1 MQNLTLK
8 FIIHLLMNGKFG
20 IIKKQTENIRKA
32 IDQFPWGMRFT
43 NIDVNEKVNLFNKTQ
58 KCNTKLYSS

>member
-1 MQNLTLK
+1 
-8 FIIHLLMNGKFG
+8 MNGKFG
-20 IIKKQTENIRKA
+20 IIKKQAENIRKA

-58 KCNTKLYSS
+58 KYNTKLYSS